1 MTENHA
7 SDLYDAVNNW
17 GPSDDFFLGFATAVP
32 RARVLDLGCG
42 TGGLTIAAA
51 NA

>member
-17 GPSDDFFLGFATAVP
+17 GPSDDFFLGFATTIPASESLTSAVGP
-32 RARVLDLGCG
+32 AV
-42 TGGLTIAAA
+42 
-51 NA
+51 